1 MDEKRLSKKE
11 MQDLIDKNIEKIK
24 EKTEEAILKRQMMFV
39 NQKNKKPR

>member
-11 MQDLIDKNIEKIK
+11 MQDFIDKNIEKIK